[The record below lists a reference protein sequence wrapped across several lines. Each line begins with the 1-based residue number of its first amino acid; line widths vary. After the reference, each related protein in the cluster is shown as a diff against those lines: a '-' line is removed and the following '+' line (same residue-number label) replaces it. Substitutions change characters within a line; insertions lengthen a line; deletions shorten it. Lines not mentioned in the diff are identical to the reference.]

1 MFDSIKNFAAS
12 LDGKSL
18 AIGAVLGAVT
28 LGAVSVAYCAF
39 SGKDED
45 KPIEPEA
52 PKAESQTE
60 TETQPAEDKP
70 ADESATA

>member
-39 SGKDED
+39 SGNAED
-45 KPIEPEA
+45 KPVEPEA
-52 PKAESQTE
+52 PKAEPE
-60 TETQPAEDKP
+60 VQPTEDKP
-70 ADESATA
+70 ADESTAA

>member
-45 KPIEPEA
+45 KPVEPEA
-52 PKAESQTE
+52 PKAE